1 VVKAGDV
8 VKVRVVEVDVKR
20 KRIALT
26 MRKDGG
32 EAAPQPMREKGNANA
47 MRHASAKPQP
57 RAEAAPAGGALAAA
71 LAEAMK
77 KR

>member
-1 VVKAGDV
+1 
-8 VKVRVVEVDVKR
+8 VDVKR

-32 EAAPQPMREKGNANA
+32 EAAPQPMREKGNAGA
-47 MRHASAKPQP
+47 MRHANSKPQGHN
-57 RAEAAPAGGALAAA
+57 EGSQSGGALAAA

-77 KR
+77 RR